1 MGVAGFWDCYFLS
14 LLCLLF
20 LSLGGVERSRCF
32 QLKKATMVDLEGP
45 NKSFV
50 AAMDFEELQG
60 FTYVEKR
67 RQKD

>member
-1 MGVAGFWDCYFLS
+1 
-14 LLCLLF
+14 
-20 LSLGGVERSRCF
+20 
-32 QLKKATMVDLEGP
+32 MVDLEGP